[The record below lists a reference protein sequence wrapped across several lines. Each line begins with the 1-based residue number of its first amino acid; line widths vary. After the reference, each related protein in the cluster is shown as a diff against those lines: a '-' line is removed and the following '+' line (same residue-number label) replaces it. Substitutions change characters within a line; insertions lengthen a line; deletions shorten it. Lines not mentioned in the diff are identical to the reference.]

1 MEAVACGEP
10 TKEPGGQK
18 QEPGAPEGLHLT
30 EWTHPGVVLEEMQ
43 PVGRTYTAS

>member
-18 QEPGAPEGLHLT
+18 QEPCAPEALHLT
-30 EWTHPGVVLEEMQ
+30 EWTHPGVVLEELQ
-43 PVGRTYTAS
+43 PVGRTYTGS